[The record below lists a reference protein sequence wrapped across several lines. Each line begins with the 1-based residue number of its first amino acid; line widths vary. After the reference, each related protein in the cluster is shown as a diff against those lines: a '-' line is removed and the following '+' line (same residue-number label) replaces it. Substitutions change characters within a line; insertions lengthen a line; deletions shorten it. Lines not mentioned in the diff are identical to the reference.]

1 MKSQGR
7 GDLPLSYFFQSST
20 NCVVFW
26 FLIFFCK
33 NQLRRG
39 GCPNSVGVGDLPLDA
54 ISTALDH
61 ARGLRSLGEGRVG
74 RFGEQSAVA
83 MLLAKLALG
92 ACGAFFASP
101 ALAK

>member
-1 MKSQGR
+1 MGR
-7 GDLPLSYFFQSST
+7 LL
-20 NCVVFW
+20 VFD
-26 FLIFFCK
+26 FFCK

-74 RFGEQSAVA
+74 RFGEQSAVKTGFRR
-83 MLLAKLALG
+83 LRRFFRFSGTREIIG
-92 ACGAFFASP
+92 APRKGT
-101 ALAK
+101 